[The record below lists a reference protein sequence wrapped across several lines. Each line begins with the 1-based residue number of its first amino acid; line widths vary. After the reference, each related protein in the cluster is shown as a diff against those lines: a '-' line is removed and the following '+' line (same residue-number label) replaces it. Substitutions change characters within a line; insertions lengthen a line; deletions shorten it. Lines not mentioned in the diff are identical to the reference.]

1 MSTTIHHRILIIGGG
16 SAGISVAA
24 RLRRAGIA
32 DAGLVEPSAKHY
44 YRPRSTLL
52 GGGRAPAQEAGRP
65 EAAVVPQGVAWIK
78 ARAVD
83 IDPENH
89 LVTAAGGVRIAYD
102 HLILSP
108 GIQLDWHRVPG
119 MAEALT
125 TPAVSSNYSY
135 ELTPK
140 TWERIRA
147 LRSGKIG
154 RASCRERV
162 ESWVVGGVFE
172 GRAGW

>member
-24 RLRRAGIA
+24 RLRRAGSE
-32 DAGLVEPSAKHY
+32 DVGLREPSAKHY
-44 YRPRSTLL
+44 YQPLWTLV
-52 GGGRAPAQEAGRP
+52 GGGRAPAEESVRP

-78 ARAVD
+78 DRAVD

-89 LVTAAGGVRIAYD
+89 LVTTAGGVRIAYD

-135 ELTPK
+135 ELAPK

-147 LRSGKIG
+147 LRSGTAEIG
-154 RASCRERV
+154 RAACRERV
-162 ESWVVGGVFE
+162 WDAVVGGV
-172 GRAGW
+172 RCI